1 MTGGVS
7 PISALTD
14 AHRSLYCKTTRSLRP
29 NTMTPQPE
37 TALPPFE
44 VRHPQFAQ
52 RVRASFARQT
62 TMQTLGAALTD
73 VLPGEVVIAMD
84 WGAHL
89 TQQHGFLHGGIV
101 GTSLDS
107 ACGYAALTL
116 MAADVEV
123 LTIEY
128 KVNFLAPAKGERF
141 RFIGTV
147 VKPGRTITVSEAQAF
162 AVTPDG
168 EKRVAT
174 MTCTLMAVPDV

>member
-1 MTGGVS
+1 MTTH
-7 PISALTD
+7 I
-14 AHRSLYCKTTRSLRP
+14 
-29 NTMTPQPE
+29 E
-37 TALPPFE
+37 TAPPAFD

-62 TMQTLGAALTD
+62 AMQTLGATLAD
-73 VLPGEVVIAMD
+73 VLPGRVVIAMD

-89 TQQHGFLHGGIV
+89 AQQNGFLHGGIV
-101 GTSLDS
+101 GTALDS

-116 MAADVEV
+116 MAAGVEV

-128 KVNFLAPAKGERF
+128 KVNFLAPAQGERF
-141 RFIGTV
+141 RFVGTV

-174 MTCTLMAVPDV
+174 MTCTLMAVPDATA